1 MWQCGIEKH
10 AVTSWN
16 SHTMSCLATLHSD
29 TSQKSNRNRQDP
41 EPERVALGN
50 SEETETAGT
59 YRPWFWSGPMMVLLS
74 WSDPMAVLELGV
86 SALPEDQTQK
96 ASPTEE
102 PTSFSLT
109 WHGASAVDILWP

>member
-1 MWQCGIEKH
+1 
-10 AVTSWN
+10 
-16 SHTMSCLATLHSD
+16 
-29 TSQKSNRNRQDP
+29 
-41 EPERVALGN
+41 
-50 SEETETAGT
+50 
-59 YRPWFWSGPMMVLLS
+59 MMVLLS